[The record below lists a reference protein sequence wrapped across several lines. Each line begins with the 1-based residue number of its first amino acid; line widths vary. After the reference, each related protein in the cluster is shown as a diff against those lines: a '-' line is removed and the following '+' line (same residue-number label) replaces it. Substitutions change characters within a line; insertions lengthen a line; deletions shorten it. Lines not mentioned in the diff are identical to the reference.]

1 MPMKQLSL
9 ICSTF
14 VAIVAS
20 AIAGHAVG
28 SPEIAGADAGPAA
41 SSVYFFQGV
50 PDQRL
55 DLCVDG
61 IEMASAATFDSMAH
75 AVTLAPS
82 STRHR
87 YSLRKAARGACDGA
101 LVDEG
106 WFYAFG
112 GDQVIVMAHQW
123 RDGTARSEPLWL
135 PAQPAV
141 RHGETRFVVGN
152 YAAAPRLLMAV
163 DGKRIKHLEL
173 DSGGPSYLFRGYAAR
188 KHTFTFRMRDTREL
202 VVRRTLWMPQ
212 GVEFLIVIYG
222 GHDSGYRLRVFSRTV
237 GVRYPS

>member
-1 MPMKQLSL
+1 MKQLLL
-9 ICSTF
+9 ICSTA
-14 VAIVAS
+14 VLVGAS
-20 AIAGHAVG
+20 TIAGHAAG
-28 SPEIAGADAGPAA
+28 SPSITGDAAGPAA

-50 PDQRL
+50 PDRRL
-55 DLCVDG
+55 DLCIDG
-61 IEMASAATFDSMAH
+61 VELASGATFDSMVH
-75 AVTLAPS
+75 TVTLAPS
-82 STRHR
+82 STKHQ
-87 YSLRKAARGACDGA
+87 YTLRNVARGACDGA
-101 LVDEG
+101 IVDKG

-135 PAQPAV
+135 PARPAV
-141 RHGETRFVVGN
+141 RQRETRFVVGN
-152 YAAAPRLLMAV
+152 YSTAPRLLMAV
-163 DGKRIKHLEL
+163 DGKRIKHLVL

-188 KHTFTFRMRDTREL
+188 KHTFTFRMKDTREL

-237 GVRYPS
+237 GVRYPT